1 MLRNSANPDS
11 VEDSHYAEET
21 EFFLENSVSLRVLHF
36 LFRFLVFTSSRFRF
50 LRITFHVAKASE
62 LLHYHVTAIAT
73 PLT

>member
-11 VEDSHYAEET
+11 VEDSRYAEET

-50 LRITFHVAKASE
+50 LRITFYVAKAGE
-62 LLHYHVTAIAT
+62 LSRCPVIVIAM
-73 PLT
+73 PPA